1 MILASLTAVFKSSSE
16 ILSKYTLVEELNEYT
31 VSWSQRFFALPAL
44 AIGIYLFGIPALT
57 ENFWMA
63 LSFDVPAGV
72 AATVL
77 YMKAIKVS
85 DISLMS
91 PLAAISPAL
100 VLVSSPFIVQE
111 FPSVLGLI
119 GVMTTTV
126 GLYVLK
132 LNKIDRDWSAP
143 LRSLFKEEG
152 AKYMFGMLIIYAI
165 SAPVGKLGVEA
176 SSPVM
181 YSTALHIGQI
191 MFLTPLMMIK
201 SGNWRTELRE
211 NSKTLSGVG
220 LLSGVAS
227 IIQMTAY
234 TYTLVVYV
242 IAIKRSGILITTLV
256 GGKIFE
262 EEHLRQRLLG
272 AAIILIGLIL
282 VALTQ
287 A

>member
-1 MILASLTAVFKSSSE
+1 MLASLTAVFKSSSE

-31 VSWSQRFFALPAL
+31 VSWSQRFFALPILAL
-44 AIGIYLFGIPALT
+44 AILIFGIPSLSS
-57 ENFWMA
+57 NFWMA
-63 LSFDVPAGV
+63 ISFDVPAGV

-77 YMKAIKVS
+77 YMKAIKAS

-119 GVMTTTV
+119 GVMVTTV
-126 GLYVLK
+126 GLYILK

-143 LRSLFKEEG
+143 IRSLFHEDGSKF
-152 AKYMFGMLIIYAI
+152 MVGMLLIYAI

-191 MFLTPLMMIK
+191 LFLTPLMIFK
-201 SGNWRTELRE
+201 SRKWKNEVRNNGKALA
-211 NSKTLSGVG
+211 GIG
-220 LLSGVAS
+220 LLSGAAS
-227 IIQMTAY
+227 VIQMAAY

-242 IAIKRSGILITTLV
+242 IAIKRSGILISTLV
-256 GGKIFE
+256 GGKIFD
-262 EEHLRQRLLG
+262 EEHVKQRLIG
-272 AAIILIGLIL
+272 ATIILLGLIL

>member
-1 MILASLTAVFKSSSE
+1 
-16 ILSKYTLVEELNEYT
+16 
-31 VSWSQRFFALPAL
+31 
-44 AIGIYLFGIPALT
+44 
-57 ENFWMA
+57 MA

-77 YMKAIKVS
+77 YMKAIKAS

-132 LNKIDRDWSAP
+132 LNKINRDWSAP

-191 MFLTPLMMIK
+191 IFLTPLMIIK
-201 SGNWRTELRE
+201 SGNWRTELKN
-211 NSKTLSGVG
+211 NSKALSGIG
-220 LLSGVAS
+220 LLSGIAS

-242 IAIKRSGILITTLV
+242 IAIKRSGILISTLV
-256 GGKIFE
+256 GGKIFK